1 VQVAVMVADRL
12 YIGAA
17 HAAEAWVG
25 VALDRSGFE
34 TAAVFDE
41 VGALWLHYEER
52 AERILVDVP
61 VGLRDGEGDDPGA
74 ERACDRLLRT
84 VLGPRADVVY
94 APPVRPAT
102 RRRRYTA
109 AARVNERLA
118 GRPLSRR
125 AFEVSTA
132 IAAVD
137 ELLQELPEAR
147 DVVAASHPDLCYR
160 AFAGETLQHDPQT
173 AGGYAERMR
182 ALADFDRDAPPAVQ
196 RAAEATAGSQVD
208 VATVLDAVAL
218 AYAARPGP
226 GELRSLPPAPPTDA
240 TGLPMQVCY
249 RSETPLDVQER

>member
-1 VQVAVMVADRL
+1 MADRV
-12 YIGAA
+12 YVGAA
-17 HAAEAWVG
+17 HEGGRWVG
-25 VALDRSGFE
+25 VAFDDAGGVE
-34 TAAVFDE
+34 ADVFDE
-41 VGALWLHYEER
+41 VGALWLHHEER

-61 VGLRDGEGDDPGA
+61 VGLHEGESEVDADAATERD
-74 ERACDRLLRT
+74 CDRLLRS
-84 VLGPRADVVY
+84 VLGPRADVVF
-94 APPVRPAT
+94 APPVRPAA

-125 AFEVSTA
+125 AFEMSTS

-147 DVVAASHPDLCYR
+147 EVVAASHPELCYR
-160 AFAGETLQHDPQT
+160 VFAGEALRYDPQT

-182 ALADFDRDAPPAVQ
+182 ALADVDRDAPPAVQ
-196 RAAEATAGSQVD
+196 RAAEATAGSQVG

-218 AYAARPGP
+218 AYTARPGP
-226 GELRSLPPAPPTDA
+226 GEFRTLPPDPPTDP

-249 RSETPLDVQER
+249 RSETALEPAEE